1 MFFFLGRGGGCIFF
15 SSSFL
20 SLFPPPLPLSSPR
33 HRTCTYTPPALPQT
47 PPALPLW
54 LLPHCMHGGQWGGGC
69 ILIAGGLTSP
79 PPPPPTP
86 LSPWEGQAGAACSR
100 RRPSHRLPPPSSSSF
115 LLGFLLGGGE
125 FVLIILLLPSQ
136 IKTHPASSVSHLVA
150 GQQWGALAVGSFITC
165 SVGFFFWGGGSVV
178 WDFPPRRPYKH
189 LAAPRWFLAPPSP
202 AAPPPQGC
210 WGGCSHSEAR
220 WARGRLWLCSHTATS
235 LRSCWV
241 TALKSK
247 VLSWGSRAST

>member
-1 MFFFLGRGGGCIFF
+1 MFFFLGGGEGLYFF
-15 SSSFL
+15 L
-20 SLFPPPLPLSSPR
+20 LLLFVF
-33 HRTCTYTPPALPQT
+33 
-47 PPALPLW
+47 
-54 LLPHCMHGGQWGGGC
+54 
-69 ILIAGGLTSP
+69 ISP
-79 PPPPPTP
+79 PPPPFIPTAQNLYIHPTSAPTDPTSAAPVASSPLYAWGAVGRGLQPHCWGADIPPPTP

-210 WGGCSHSEAR
+210 WGGC
-220 WARGRLWLCSHTATS
+220 CQKKTPP
-235 LRSCWV
+235 
-241 TALKSK
+241 
-247 VLSWGSRAST
+247 

>member
-1 MFFFLGRGGGCIFF
+1 MFFF
-15 SSSFL
+15 
-20 SLFPPPLPLSSPR
+20 
-33 HRTCTYTPPALPQT
+33 
-47 PPALPLW
+47 
-54 LLPHCMHGGQWGGGC
+54 WGGG
-69 ILIAGGLTSP
+69 GLYFFLLLLFVFISP
-79 PPPPPTP
+79 PPPPFIPTAQNLYIHPTSTPTDPTSAAPVASSP
-86 LSPWEGQAGAACSR
+86 LYAWGAVGRGLHPHCWGADI
-100 RRPSHRLPPPSSSSF
+100 PPPPSPHPPFTLGRAGRSCMLPEETFPSASSTLLLLVSIGFSF
-115 LLGFLLGGGE
+115 GGGG

-189 LAAPRWFLAPPSP
+189 LAAPRWFLAPSSP

>member
-1 MFFFLGRGGGCIFF
+1 MYFFL
-15 SSSFL
+15 L
-20 SLFPPPLPLSSPR
+20 LLFVFISPPLPLSSPR

-79 PPPPPTP
+79 PPPPLHPGKGRQELHAP
-86 LSPWEGQAGAACSR
+86 GGDLPIGFL
-100 RRPSHRLPPPSSSSF
+100 HPPPPRFYWVFFSGGGVCFNYSPSAIADKNTSSLLCVPPGRWAAVGCVGCGFIHYLLCWLLFLGGWERCMGFPPPPPLQTSRCSQVVSGASFTCCSSS
-115 LLGFLLGGGE
+115 
-125 FVLIILLLPSQ
+125 
-136 IKTHPASSVSHLVA
+136 
-150 GQQWGALAVGSFITC
+150 
-165 SVGFFFWGGGSVV
+165 
-178 WDFPPRRPYKH
+178 PRM
-189 LAAPRWFLAPPSP
+189 L
-202 AAPPPQGC
+202 
-210 WGGCSHSEAR
+210 GGCSHSEAR